1 MADRQPLSDVIN
13 LKTPLRD
20 VASKNKIDA
29 MVPETCR
36 NLFEEE
42 FNVERNAVNNEYHDQ
57 LDLRCS
63 IFSLALLLVSTLRY
77 FEKKMIRVNTEASI
91 IHNANDSDGDS
102 DDSNCECLTLSI
114 IYFHELTVLLMLV
127 M

>member
-1 MADRQPLSDVIN
+1 
-13 LKTPLRD
+13 
-20 VASKNKIDA
+20 
-29 MVPETCR
+29 
-36 NLFEEE
+36 
-42 FNVERNAVNNEYHDQ
+42 
-57 LDLRCS
+57 
-63 IFSLALLLVSTLRY
+63 
-77 FEKKMIRVNTEASI
+77 MIRVNTEASI